1 MKKSKSLSCLEQGRK
16 ISQLIQKVGRTPD
29 KAGQHCCRVDETKTC
44 ASLRESTSF
53 VENAS
58 RPNSP
63 RNQRNLRLKISVN
76 LCESV
81 SNFLCLSRRKLA
93 EGGCLSVL
101 VAETQLVRRSL
112 LVRHSFPV
120 LRSFSEGGSDGG
132 GEGGS
137 IKNNKLCETNPIS
150 KKVKCL

>member
-29 KAGQHCCRVDETKTC
+29 KAGQHCCRVDETKTW
-44 ASLRESTSF
+44 RTNHVWSTSF

-63 RNQRNLRLKISVN
+63 RNLRNLRLKISVN

-93 EGGCLSVL
+93 EGGCLSAF
-101 VAETQLVRRSL
+101 VAEIQLVRRSL
-112 LVRHSFPV
+112 
-120 LRSFSEGGSDGG
+120 

-137 IKNNKLCETNPIS
+137 IKND
-150 KKVKCL
+150 